1 MTDVT
6 IGPPGGSVG
15 RWAGWAL
22 TGAFTLFMIPDIAIK
37 LIRLPIVEE
46 TGAQL
51 GLPPGSGFGIGVLE
65 LILLALYLAPR
76 TAVLGAVLF
85 TALFGGTL
93 AIHWIQGNPLF
104 SHMLFGVYL
113 ALFAW
118 GGLWLRTP
126 TLREIFPLRRQG
138 RAGAR

>member
-1 MTDVT
+1 MMTDLALA
-6 IGPPGGSVG
+6 PPARKTA
-15 RWAGWAL
+15 RWIGWAL
-22 TGAFTLFMIPDIAIK
+22 TGAFTLFMIPDVAIK
-37 LIRLPIVEE
+37 LIRLPVVEE
-46 TGAQL
+46 TGAQI

-65 LILLALYLAPR
+65 AILLALYLFPR

-93 AIHWIQGNPLF
+93 AIHWTQGNPLF

-118 GGLWLRTP
+118 GGLWLRDAK
-126 TLREIFPLRRQG
+126 LREVFPLRR
-138 RAGAR
+138 

>member
-1 MTDVT
+1 MTDGALPPPARDARRW
-6 IGPPGGSVG
+6 IG
-15 RWAGWAL
+15 WTL
-22 TGAFTLFMIPDIAIK
+22 TGAFTLFMVPDVAIK
-37 LIRLPIVEE
+37 LIRLPVVEE
-46 TGAQL
+46 TGSQI

-65 LILLALYLAPR
+65 AILLALYLIPR

-93 AIHWIQGNPLF
+93 AIHWTQGNPLF

-118 GGLWLRTP
+118 GGLWLRDP
-126 TLREIFPLRRQG
+126 KLREIFPLRR
-138 RAGAR
+138 